1 MDRKTSQDRKIGRA
15 DITHPVH
22 WFALGF
28 GSGLMPK
35 APGTWGSV
43 VGLAVFAPLLLLPT
57 WLYAALLCVAAVLG
71 VYICDK
77 SARDWGVHDH
87 GAIVWDEV
95 VGMGIALI
103 ALPLSLWSC
112 VLAFALFR
120 LFDIWK
126 PWPVNVLDQNLKG
139 GFGIMADDIAAGVMA
154 AVSAYAIE
162 RWL

>member
-1 MDRKTSQDRKIGRA
+1 MDKLITRA
-15 DITHPVH
+15 DIKHPAH
-22 WFALGF
+22 WLALGF
-28 GSGLMPK
+28 GAGLMKK

-43 VGLAVFAPLLLLPT
+43 VGAVLFAPLMLLPL
-57 WLYAALLCVAAVLG
+57 WCYAIVLVIAAVAG

-103 ALPLSLWSC
+103 ALPLSWTAV
-112 VLAFALFR
+112 VLAFAMFR

-126 PWPVNVLDQNLKG
+126 PWPVSVLDQELDG
-139 GFGIMADDIAAGVMA
+139 GLGIMADDIAAGVLA
-154 AVSAYAIE
+154 AVASLAL
-162 RWL
+162 WSLF